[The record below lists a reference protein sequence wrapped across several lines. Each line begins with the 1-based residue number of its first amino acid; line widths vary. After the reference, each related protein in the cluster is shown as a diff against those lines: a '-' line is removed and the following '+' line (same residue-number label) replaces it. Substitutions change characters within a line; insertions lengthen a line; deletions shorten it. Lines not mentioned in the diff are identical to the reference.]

1 MKVVISVA
9 TLTRSIASIAW
20 EGLWVFCHCLFLK
33 YAIIVSFFVFFV
45 YERGF
50 CVCLIGGFFGQNRCM
65 PHFVG

>member
-50 CVCLIGGFFGQNRCM
+50 VY
-65 PHFVG
+65 V